1 MLKNYDQ
8 LKQKSDKQPKKKKK
22 QLPNLLKDK
31 NYVLK
36 KSCLVKKKMRETK
49 QLSHPQPKK
58 SKKRERERESERER
72 DRKKEARRI
81 THVQVQIFVH

>member
-1 MLKNYDQ
+1 MLKNYGQ

-58 SKKRERERESERER
+58 SKERKRERERVRERER
-72 DRKKEARRI
+72 ER
-81 THVQVQIFVH
+81 